1 MLLLLLWVA
10 RPTRSLLRLLRTTSA
25 GLLRLLLVG
34 LLGCLLLLL
43 AEKHTLLGCHGH
55 ASLEVTA

>member
-1 MLLLLLWVA
+1 MLLLWVA
-10 RPTRSLLRLLRTTSA
+10 RSTRSLLRLLRTTSA
-25 GLLRLLLVG
+25 GLLRLLIR

-43 AEKHTLLGCHGH
+43 LLAEKYSLLGCHGH